1 MKTTYKYKF
10 SNKIKDHLKSKW
22 WIYIVFLILFLPVL
36 FYMINFRDQ
45 EISDKTSDW
54 GDFGSYIGGWY
65 SAIIAFLAIVI
76 SWKLNEMNSFENKIG
91 RGIDRIT
98 LSYYKIRDLYETV
111 EKNNEDIDKVQKC
124 RKLIMTEC
132 RIIDYYIK
140 TFPIK
145 VDNLNDFRNSIYNM
159 RRHVTN
165 KKSFDEFE
173 KEYFIFIQNQPEKIN
188 IHE

>member
-1 MKTTYKYKF
+1 METNYKCES
-10 SNKIKDHLKSKW
+10 SNKIKDHFKSKW

-36 FYMINFRDQ
+36 FYMINFHDQ

-76 SWKLNEMNSFENKIG
+76 SWKLNVMNSSENRIS

-98 LSYYKIRDLYETV
+98 LSYYKIKDLYETIAKSSSDL
-111 EKNNEDIDKVQKC
+111 EKIQKC
-124 RKLIMTEC
+124 RKLVLIEC
-132 RIIDYYIK
+132 RIIDYYVK

-145 VDNLNDFRNSIYNM
+145 VDNLNDFRNSIYDL
-159 RRHVTN
+159 RRNVT
-165 KKSFDEFE
+165 KDESFDKFE
-173 KEYFIFIQNQPEKIN
+173 NQYLQFIINQPENKQP
-188 IHE
+188 

>member
-1 MKTTYKYKF
+1 METNYKCES
-10 SNKIKDHLKSKW
+10 SNKIKDHFRSKW
-22 WIYIVFLILFLPVL
+22 WIYIVFLMLFLPVL
-36 FYMINFRDQ
+36 FYMVNFRDQ

-76 SWKLNEMNSFENKIG
+76 SWKLNEINSSENRIS

-98 LSYYKIRDLYETV
+98 LSYYKIKDLYETIAKSSGDL
-111 EKNNEDIDKVQKC
+111 EKIQEC
-124 RKLIMTEC
+124 RKLVLIEC
-132 RIIDYYIK
+132 RIIDYYVK

-159 RRHVTN
+159 RRNVTN

-173 KEYFIFIQNQPEKIN
+173 DQYFQFIQNQPVNKQP
-188 IHE
+188 